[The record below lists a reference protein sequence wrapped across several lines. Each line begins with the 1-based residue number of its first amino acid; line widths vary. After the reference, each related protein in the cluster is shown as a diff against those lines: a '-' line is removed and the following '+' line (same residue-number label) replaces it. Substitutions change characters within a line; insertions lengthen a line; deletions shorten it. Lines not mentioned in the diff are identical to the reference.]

1 MDDDLLA
8 IQRFYPQIFHAC
20 HVGHTRS
27 RRSPHRI
34 SERDQ
39 SLLAHLSLDEG
50 RAASGLARH
59 FGVGLPTLSEAIARL
74 VRQGYVER
82 GTSARDR
89 RALSLKLTPA
99 GAEALVGTSV
109 LDHERLRSA
118 VATLSVRDRKRVVAG
133 LELLAR
139 AAQDAH
145 ARPSKRGAR

>member
-20 HVGHTRS
+20 HVSHTRS
-27 RRSPHRI
+27 RRAPHRI

-39 SLLAHLSLDEG
+39 ALLAHLSLHEG

-59 FGVGLPTLSEAIARL
+59 LGIGLPTLSEAITRL
-74 VRQGYVER
+74 VRQGYVDR
-82 GTSARDR
+82 GTSERDR

-99 GAEALVGTSV
+99 GVEALVGASV

-118 VATLSVRDRKRVVAG
+118 VATLSPRDRKRVVAG

-139 AAQDAH
+139 AAADAH
-145 ARPSKRGAR
+145 TRPPKDGSR